1 MKLMGWEMMGDGY
14 WVMGDGC
21 WVLMMC
27 GVECWG
33 KGVGCWVMMM
43 CGFTMNFIET
53 INTHHSTPNP
63 QPTISPTHQNILTK
77 YAK

>member
-27 GVECWG
+27 GVECW
-33 KGVGCWVMMM
+33 VMNVE
-43 CGFTMNFIET
+43 C
-53 INTHHSTPNP
+53 
-63 QPTISPTHQNILTK
+63 
-77 YAK
+77 